1 MAGDR
6 GPQFVCTIPS
16 EVRQVPHKERE
27 AEAIEGIAAEN
38 SHSRR
43 RELCEYATIAKS
55 WVRSTPVT
63 RTGLGLLS

>member
-55 WVRSTPVT
+55 
-63 RTGLGLLS
+63 